1 VLFTRNGNRVQPDFD
16 LDLSAIAAQTVEIPA
31 GTHRSPRRAREVPRA
46 QVRMRGAE
54 SFGNKGVDVGAKQLA
69 TRATEQLLGLGID
82 EDDLSVAGN
91 DNYRDRGG
99 LDNKS

>member
-1 VLFTRNGNRVQPDFD
+1 ML
-16 LDLSAIAAQTVEIPA
+16 
-31 GTHRSPRRAREVPRA
+31 
-46 QVRMRGAE
+46 GAE
-54 SFGNKGVDVGAKQLA
+54 SFGNKGFDVGAKQLA

-91 DNYRDRGG
+91 DNDRDRGG